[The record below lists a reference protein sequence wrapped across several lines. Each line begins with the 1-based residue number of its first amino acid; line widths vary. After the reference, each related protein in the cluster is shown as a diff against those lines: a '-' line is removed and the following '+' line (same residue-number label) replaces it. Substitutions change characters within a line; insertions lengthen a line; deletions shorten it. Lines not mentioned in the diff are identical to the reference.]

1 MLIAEDLLLLLTD
14 DSTGKPTVDSTKL
27 PFGLAGAVLLELALA
42 RRVDVAG
49 PGEPVRAGRL
59 VVRDASPTGDPV
71 LDEALRRVAAAGPK
85 KPESVLNALGKGLRE
100 ELYGRLVA
108 RGILRA
114 EEGRVL
120 GIFPTHRWPAQD
132 VEHEARVRAGLR
144 DVLVDGRT
152 PSDREVALVSLLSA
166 LDQVPNAVGPVDVPR
181 GELKRRA
188 KVVAAGSM
196 AGDAVRKAV
205 DAVTAATTAALVMV
219 IAAGGA
225 AGSS

>member
-1 MLIAEDLLLLLTD
+1 MLIAEDLLLLLTED
-14 DSTGKPTVDSTKL
+14 GTGKPTVDSTRL
-27 PFGLAGAVLLELALA
+27 TLGLAGAVLLELALV

-59 VVRDASPTGDPV
+59 VVRDTTPTADPV

-85 KPESVLNALGKGLRE
+85 KPESVLNGLGKGLRE

-120 GIFPTHRWPAQD
+120 GIFPTHRWPAED
-132 VEHEARVRAGLR
+132 VEHEAQVRAGLR
-144 DVLVDGRT
+144 DVLVVGRT
-152 PSDREVALVSLLSA
+152 PSNREVALVSLLSA
-166 LDQVPNAVGPVDVPR
+166 LDQVPTALGPVDLPR

-188 KVVAAGSM
+188 KAVAAASM
-196 AGDAVRKAV
+196 AGEAVRRAV
-205 DAVTAATTAALVMV
+205 DAVNAATTAALITVMAAG
-219 IAAGGA
+219 AAGG
-225 AGSS
+225 SS